1 MKLTQKTH
9 IKINIKIITKYETKL
24 IKIYIIKYDIN
35 GGIKMVEKFNDYLI
49 IHYPKNRYTNI
60 QKRIINKIYH
70 NRYEV
75 ETYYKDKKIIKYF
88 KSDIIYNSEQIEKLI
103 DNYLKEYNIEKT
115 IYYK

>member
-1 MKLTQKTH
+1 
-9 IKINIKIITKYETKL
+9 
-24 IKIYIIKYDIN
+24 
-35 GGIKMVEKFNDYLI
+35 MVEKFNDYLI

-60 QKRIINKIYH
+60 QKRKINKIYH

-88 KSDIIYNSEQIEKLI
+88 KSDIIYNGEQIEKLI

>member
-1 MKLTQKTH
+1 
-9 IKINIKIITKYETKL
+9 
-24 IKIYIIKYDIN
+24 
-35 GGIKMVEKFNDYLI
+35 MVEKFNDYLI

-60 QKRIINKIYH
+60 HTIKINKIWRD
-70 NRYEV
+70 RYEV
-75 ETYYKDKKIIKYF
+75 ETYYKGKKIIKYF